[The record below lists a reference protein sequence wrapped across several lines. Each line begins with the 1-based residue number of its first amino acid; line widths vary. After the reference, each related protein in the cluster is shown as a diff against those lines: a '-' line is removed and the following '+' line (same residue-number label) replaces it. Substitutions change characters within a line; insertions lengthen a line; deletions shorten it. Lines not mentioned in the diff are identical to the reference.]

1 MGSLDQL
8 LSAPASLLLLMAN
21 IGLSIAAFQN
31 AALMDRLMFDVGRM
45 RRNGEWYRM
54 FTSGFVHGDPSH
66 LLINMVTLFA
76 FGPSLEAALGTA
88 PFLGIYIGSL
98 LAGSGWSWM
107 EHFRDSN
114 YRAVGASGAISGLVS
129 AFAIFAPLAMFLFPP
144 VPAIIYA
151 VGFILWSAWAASA
164 NVRDG
169 IGHSAHLGG
178 ALAGIAIV
186 CIGWPHAPQQM
197 IDQIVASVSGF

>member
-31 AALMDRLMFDVGRM
+31 TALMDRLMFDVGRM

-54 FTSGFVHGDPSH
+54 FTSGFVHGDPTH

-76 FGPSLEAALGTA
+76 FGPSLEGALGTG

-129 AFAIFAPLAMFLFPP
+129 SFAIFAPLAMFLFPP

-151 VGFILWSAWAASA
+151 VGFILWSAWAAST

-178 ALAGIAIV
+178 ALAGVAIV
-186 CIGWPHAPQQM
+186 CLGWPHAPQQM

>member
-1 MGSLDQL
+1 
-8 LSAPASLLLLMAN
+8 
-21 IGLSIAAFQN
+21 
-31 AALMDRLMFDVGRM
+31 
-45 RRNGEWYRM
+45 
-54 FTSGFVHGDPSH
+54 
-66 LLINMVTLFA
+66 
-76 FGPSLEAALGTA
+76 
-88 PFLGIYIGSL
+88 
-98 LAGSGWSWM
+98 M

-129 AFAIFAPLAMFLFPP
+129 SFAIFAPLAMFLFPP

-151 VGFILWSAWAASA
+151 VGFILWSAWAAST

-178 ALAGIAIV
+178 ALAGVAIV
-186 CIGWPHAPQQM
+186 CLGWPHAPQQM